1 MKEYDVFRLTK
12 DLNPTLPKGSVGTI
26 LIKYS
31 DDEYEVEFVNSDG
44 TNIEHEGQSTFCIS
58 KDYIEIT
65 WTDNSTQHGR
75 IW

>member
-31 DDEYEVEFVNSDG
+31 DNEYEVEFVRS
-44 TNIEHEGQSTFCIS
+44 EERIS
-58 KDYIEIT
+58 NTKDKARSVFQT
-65 WTDNSTQHGR
+65 TT
-75 IW
+75 